1 MADFCRVIHLRPAAF
16 HRIQNIGSRNVADG
30 GHAGAGGVT
39 HSAVHRSTIPA
50 DVVLLYGLIV
60 VHALVLIVG
69 GFYTYAKVPFG
80 FWLEQTLSLSR
91 NPYDRIGHLL
101 QGFVPAL
108 IARELFIRGGY
119 VSGKKMTV
127 FLSICVVMFISSC
140 YELIEWAA
148 ALSLGQGADQFLGTQ
163 GDPWDTQSDMFMAL
177 LGSILALV
185 TLSRVQ
191 DGQIRQLEEK
201 KAASKQ
207 VRE

>member
-1 MADFCRVIHLRPAAF
+1 
-16 HRIQNIGSRNVADG
+16 
-30 GHAGAGGVT
+30 
-39 HSAVHRSTIPA
+39 
-50 DVVLLYGLIV
+50 LYGLIV